1 MNSEERALIDA
12 LFERLRQVADAP
24 RDGEAE
30 ALIAQRVREAPYAPY
45 ALAQSVLVQEHALQA
60 ANARLEE
67 LQGQVAELQARLD
80 AAPATG
86 RAPDAAQGSF
96 LGGLFGGGRGTSVPS
111 AGGRE
116 GFPVTPASGS
126 GDPRAAQVAPP
137 QPFARPG
144 FGAGGFGG
152 GGGGFLSSALTTA
165 AGVAGGA
172 LLYDG
177 IRSMMGGSGSPFGG
191 GEAKA
196 AEAPAAATGDAA
208 STGGDTGSFWNP
220 WGDSGKDSGK
230 EAADTKAD
238 STQTA
243 DASNASG
250 DLSDPF
256 GFDDQLAATDDD
268 TGFDG
273 GLDGGYDD
281 TGWA

>member
-1 MNSEERALIDA
+1 MNSEERALIDG

-24 RDGEAE
+24 RDTEAE
-30 ALIAQRVREAPYAPY
+30 ALIAQRVREAPHAPY
-45 ALAQSVLVQEHALQA
+45 ALAQSVLVQEHALRA

-67 LQGQVAELQARLD
+67 LQAQVDQLQARLD
-80 AAPATG
+80 TAPPT
-86 RAPDAAQGSF
+86 RQTPDAAQGSF
-96 LGGLFGGGRGTSVPS
+96 LGGLFGAGRGTSVPS

-116 GFPVTPASGS
+116 GFPVPPSPSAGY
-126 GDPRAAQVAPP
+126 GDPRLAPAAPP
-137 QPFARPG
+137 QSPFARPG
-144 FGAGGFGG
+144 FGA

-196 AEAPAAATGDAA
+196 AEAPAGAGDTTAN
-208 STGGDTGSFWNP
+208 TGGDAGSFWNP
-220 WGDSGKDSGK
+220 WGDSGKDGGK
-230 EAADTKAD
+230 DAADAKPDGTQEAADA
-238 STQTA
+238 ST
-243 DASNASG
+243 ASG

-256 GFDDQLAATDDD
+256 GLDDHLASTDD